1 MLACPLTT
9 ALAEYGQ
16 AAVLVIGALLAFIV
30 FLRRRVLLERSRDAA
45 SPDEA
50 SGPDEIDET
59 RPEEAKIAYDPFVH
73 GSRREKRSAPRRRG
87 TQVAVLVKD
96 EAGNSAPRKGWILD
110 RCSGGL
116 GMLLEEPL
124 AEGTLVNVRAAQ
136 AAPVIPW
143 VEVQIR
149 NCRQDSYGW
158 IVGCQ
163 FVNTPPSTVLWQF
176 G

>member
-1 MLACPLTT
+1 VLACPLTA

-16 AAVLVIGALLAFIV
+16 PAVLVIGTLFAFIV
-30 FLRRRVLLERSRDAA
+30 FLRGRVLLERTRGAV
-45 SPDEA
+45 PPREA
-50 SGPDEIDET
+50 SVVADEPNEARID
-59 RPEEAKIAYDPFVH
+59 YDPFVH

-87 TQVAVLVKD
+87 TQVAVLVKN
-96 EAGNSAPRKGWILD
+96 EAGNSAPRRGWILD